1 MRRGR
6 IRFAALA
13 ALALAAPPAALTART
28 AEARDAV
35 QAPLAAGPQS
45 LRANGRVN
53 IRAEPSRS
61 APVVGTVAPGTV
73 LESPGIVTGQPWVA
87 VSRDGRLFGY
97 VFAELVSPVAPA
109 PKAAEVPATDPAAG
123 PAAEKT
129 SAVPPPALGAI
140 DDRLRVVEEAL
151 SVMRADLDRQ
161 AQVSREGFERTGRML
176 SNIQANIQA
185 RLPEPE
191 EPAVVRL
198 HPPPTRLD
206 VAIQSVR
213 GLMARLIGD

>member
-13 ALALAAPPAALTART
+13 ALALAVPPAALTART
-28 AEARDAV
+28 AEARDAA
-35 QAPLAAGPQS
+35 QGPLAAGPQS
-45 LRANGRVN
+45 LRTNGRVN

-61 APVVGTVAPGTV
+61 APVVGTAAPGTL

-97 VFAELVSPVAPA
+97 VFAELVSPVVAV
-109 PKAAEVPATDPAAG
+109 PKAVEV
-123 PAAEKT
+123 PAAEKM
-129 SAVPPPALGAI
+129 AAAPPPALGAI

-151 SVMRADLDRQ
+151 SGMRTDLDRQ
-161 AQVSREGFERTGRML
+161 AQLSREGFERTGRML
-176 SNIQANIQA
+176 SNIQA

-213 GLMARLIGD
+213 GLIARLIGD

>member
-13 ALALAAPPAALTART
+13 ALALAVPPAALISRT
-28 AEARDAV
+28 AEARDGV
-35 QAPLAAGPQS
+35 QAPPAAGPQS

-97 VFAELVSPVAPA
+97 VFAELVSPVVPV
-109 PKAAEVPATDPAAG
+109 PKAVEVPAS
-123 PAAEKT
+123 EKT
-129 SAVPPPALGAI
+129 MTAPPPALGAI

-151 SVMRADLDRQ
+151 SGMRTDLDRQ

-176 SNIQANIQA
+176 SNIQA

-191 EPAVVRL
+191 EQAVVLL

-213 GLMARLIGD
+213 SLIARLIGD

>member
-13 ALALAAPPAALTART
+13 ALALAVPLT
-28 AEARDAV
+28 AEARDGV
-35 QAPLAAGPQS
+35 QAPLAAGPQT

-61 APVVGTVAPGTV
+61 APVVETVAPGTV

-109 PKAAEVPATDPAAG
+109 PKMAEVPATDPAAG
-123 PAAEKT
+123 PAAEKM
-129 SAVPPPALGAI
+129 AAAAPAAPLPAFGTI

-161 AQVSREGFERTGRML
+161 AQLSREGFERTGRML

-206 VAIQSVR
+206 MAIQSVR
-213 GLMARLIGD
+213 GLIARLIGD

>member
-13 ALALAAPPAALTART
+13 ALALAVPSAALTSRT
-28 AEARDAV
+28 AEAQVSA
-35 QAPLAAGPQS
+35 QAPLAGGPQS

-109 PKAAEVPATDPAAG
+109 PKAVEV
-123 PAAEKT
+123 PAAEKM
-129 SAVPPPALGAI
+129 AAAPPPALGAI

-151 SVMRADLDRQ
+151 SGMRTDLDRQ
-161 AQVSREGFERTGRML
+161 AQLSREGFERTGRML
-176 SNIQANIQA
+176 SNIQA

-191 EPAVVRL
+191 EPAVVLL

-206 VAIQSVR
+206 AAIQSVR
-213 GLMARLIGD
+213 GLIARLIGD

>member
-13 ALALAAPPAALTART
+13 ALALAVLPASLTARI

-45 LRANGRVN
+45 LRANGRAN

-61 APVVGTVAPGTV
+61 APVVETVAPGTV

-97 VFAELVSPVAPA
+97 VFAELVSPIAPA
-109 PKAAEVPATDPAAG
+109 PKAVEVPATDPAAEKM
-123 PAAEKT
+123 AA
-129 SAVPPPALGAI
+129 APPPALGAI

-151 SVMRADLDRQ
+151 SSMRADLDRQ
-161 AQVSREGFERTGRML
+161 AQLSREGFERTGRML
-176 SNIQANIQA
+176 SNIQA

-206 VAIQSVR
+206 MAIQSVR

>member
-13 ALALAAPPAALTART
+13 ALALAVPAAALTARI

-61 APVVGTVAPGTV
+61 APVVETVGPGTV
-73 LESPGIVTGQPWVA
+73 IESPGIVTGQPWVA

-109 PKAAEVPATDPAAG
+109 KAVEVPATDPAAG
-123 PAAEKT
+123 PAAEKM
-129 SAVPPPALGAI
+129 AAAPPPALGAI

-151 SVMRADLDRQ
+151 SSMRADLDRQ
-161 AQVSREGFERTGRML
+161 AQLSREGFERTGRML
-176 SNIQANIQA
+176 SNIQA

-206 VAIQSVR
+206 MAIQSVR

>member
-13 ALALAAPPAALTART
+13 ALALAVPPAALTSRT

-35 QAPLAAGPQS
+35 QLPLAAGPQS
-45 LRANGRVN
+45 LRTNGRVN

-61 APVVGTVAPGTV
+61 APVVGTVAPGTL
-73 LESPGIVTGQPWVA
+73 LESPGIVTGQPWVP

-97 VFAELVSPVAPA
+97 VFAELVSPVAPV
-109 PKAAEVPATDPAAG
+109 PKAVEVPATDSAIDPAGG
-123 PAAEKT
+123 PAAEKM
-129 SAVPPPALGAI
+129 AAPPPALGAI

-151 SVMRADLDRQ
+151 SGMRTDLDRQ
-161 AQVSREGFERTGRML
+161 AQLSREGFERTGRML
-176 SNIQANIQA
+176 SNIQA

-213 GLMARLIGD
+213 GLVARLIGD

>member
-13 ALALAAPPAALTART
+13 ALALAVPPAALTSRT

-97 VFAELVSPVAPA
+97 VFAELVSPVAPVT
-109 PKAAEVPATDPAAG
+109 EGGRGSGDRSG
-123 PAAEKT
+123 MT
-129 SAVPPPALGAI
+129 SAGGKVAAPPPALGAI

-151 SVMRADLDRQ
+151 SGMRTDLDRQ
-161 AQVSREGFERTGRML
+161 AQLSREGFERTGRML
-176 SNIQANIQA
+176 SNIQA

-213 GLMARLIGD
+213 GLIARLIGD

>member
-13 ALALAAPPAALTART
+13 ALVLAVPPAALTART

-35 QAPLAAGPQS
+35 QAPLAAGPQT

-73 LESPGIVTGQPWVA
+73 LESLGVVTGQPWVA

-109 PKAAEVPATDPAAG
+109 KTVEVPAADPV
-123 PAAEKT
+123 AEKT
-129 SAVPPPALGAI
+129 AAADPPPLGAI

-161 AQVSREGFERTGRML
+161 AQLSREGFERTGRML

-206 VAIQSVR
+206 MAIQSVR

>member
-13 ALALAAPPAALTART
+13 ALALAVPAAALTARI

-97 VFAELVSPVAPA
+97 VFAELVSPVVPA
-109 PKAAEVPATDPAAG
+109 KAVEVPAAD
-123 PAAEKT
+123 PAAEKM
-129 SAVPPPALGAI
+129 AAAPPPALPPALGAI

-151 SVMRADLDRQ
+151 SGMRADLDRQ
-161 AQVSREGFERTGRML
+161 AQLSREGFERTGRML
-176 SNIQANIQA
+176 SNIQA

-206 VAIQSVR
+206 MAIQSVR
-213 GLMARLIGD
+213 GLIARLIGD